1 MLRREQHRSTQR
13 VGGKP
18 YYDGIPYYY
27 GIPYDDTRYYYGI
40 HYDGTRYDGT
50 RYDGISYDG
59 TPYDD
64 AIPYDNTRSYDGT
77 PYYGTRYTEM
87 QRLLRRR
94 SISSAHYARPVP
106 RLLVPA
112 WSRVSVQLAGQLR
125 DVCVCGHRRRARRRV
140 DASVHEERCQG

>member
-1 MLRREQHRSTQR
+1 LLRREQHRFTQR
-13 VGGKP
+13 VDGIP
-18 YYDGIPYYY
+18 YDGTPYYY

-50 RYDGISYDG
+50 RYNGISYDG

-112 WSRVSVQLAGQLR
+112 WSRVSGQLAGQLR
-125 DVCVCGHRRRARRRV
+125 GVCVCGHRRRARRRV